1 MKIHSVYDYND
12 PDFDMYKDGEEGD
25 IIHFTPNNQEGI
37 RFYRIVMRNGQREL
51 EETSSSALQQ
61 SSSKKTKKR
70 KRKTRRSVIVKA
82 RDKKKKK
89 KKMQSKRLKISE

>member
-12 PDFDMYKDGEEGD
+12 PDFDMYKDGDEGD

-51 EETSSSALQQ
+51 EETTSSAVE
-61 SSSKKTKKR
+61 SSKKK

-82 RDKKKKK
+82 RDKKKKQK
-89 KKMQSKRLKISE
+89 KNKSKRLKISE

>member
-12 PDFDMYKDGEEGD
+12 PDFDMYKDGDEGD

-51 EETSSSALQQ
+51 EETTSSAVE
-61 SSSKKTKKR
+61 SSKKK

-82 RDKKKKK
+82 RDKKKKQK
-89 KKMQSKRLKISE
+89 KNKSKRVKISE

>member
-12 PDFDMYKDGEEGD
+12 PDFDMYKDGDEGD

-37 RFYRIVMRNGQREL
+37 RFYRIVMRNGQREF
-51 EETSSSALQQ
+51 EETTSSAIE
-61 SSSKKTKKR
+61 SSKKK

-82 RDKKKKK
+82 RDKKKKQK
-89 KKMQSKRLKISE
+89 KNKSKRVKISE